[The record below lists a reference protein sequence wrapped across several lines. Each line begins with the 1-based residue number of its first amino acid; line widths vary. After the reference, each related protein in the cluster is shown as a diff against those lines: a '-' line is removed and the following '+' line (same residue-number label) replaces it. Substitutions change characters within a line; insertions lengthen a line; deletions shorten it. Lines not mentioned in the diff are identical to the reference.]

1 MVSQLLSIYIKI
13 SNEDKC
19 INLLCS
25 LPDSWD
31 SLVIA
36 VGSNAIAL
44 QFDEI
49 FSSLLTKEM
58 R

>member
-1 MVSQLLSIYIKI
+1 VVSQLLSIYIKI